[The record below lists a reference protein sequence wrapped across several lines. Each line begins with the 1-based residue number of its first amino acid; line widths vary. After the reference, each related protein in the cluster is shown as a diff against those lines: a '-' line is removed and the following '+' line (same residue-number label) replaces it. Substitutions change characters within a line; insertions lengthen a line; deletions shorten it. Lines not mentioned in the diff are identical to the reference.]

1 MGCHHAKGARH
12 SCLLQPAGLPM
23 CLKVYECL
31 LIVHRTLQKLCALQ
45 CLGLTYQLHLP
56 EVAEAEALLPT

>member
-1 MGCHHAKGARH
+1 
-12 SCLLQPAGLPM
+12 M